1 MYTWSSLPEGDAVEL
16 GDPVSDRRVVVRRP
30 VYPIEELVRLEELA
44 FRGAREAELF
54 GAFDTDPLRVLDGL
68 NWLLAFWTVLWDLR
82 TTEPADEMVST
93 LDYLGPWRGSGTPER
108 DRVWQVI
115 TERVRGGVLAAL
127 TGDPRL
133 RETYEQ
139 EVNRLAPDIFLHV
152 TLTIMEALAENLA
165 RHGLELEGMTA
176 RIAAHTTTSRAD
188 RPPFSRPH

>member
-1 MYTWSSLPEGDAVEL
+1 MEL